1 MDVFRWFVKL
11 IDVLEY
17 VMWIYCLG
25 LRELG
30 KKIKKLIVNVW
41 INDSSNIVKYK
52 GGVFC
57 YLLNK

>member
-1 MDVFRWFVKL
+1 MVCEINRCFGVCYVNLLFRFKRIWEKN
-11 IDVLEY
+11 
-17 VMWIYCLG
+17 
-25 LRELG
+25 
-30 KKIKKLIVNVW
+30 KKLIVNVW